1 MKGGALRGQGTYGCV
16 FQPALLCRGSKNPID
31 PNKVGKITDY
41 TDAKNELK
49 IAKHIRTIPGY
60 QNYVVISEPGS
71 CTPRAKSKQVDPDLE
86 KCQFSENIQL
96 NTVVQLIMP
105 YGGLPLSR
113 INLDPSTFDFF
124 RFMEDIL
131 SIGTFLV
138 LNDICHFDLWGQNVL
153 FDRTNKPRL
162 IDFGFTF
169 QPSKIVSSDLYLRW
183 RELAYDYDTE
193 PPEVT
198 LMHASQQNISVDE
211 AIRQLKNQLPALHNL
226 TALCNV
232 SPDKWALQLKRW
244 SSMSQSFQQHNWF
257 SCWKT
262 YWPGFDAWSIGALL
276 LSVLD
281 TQMHFKNF
289 QTSTAW
295 LEKGTLI
302 KTILK
307 GMCHPHPA
315 YRYDA
320 VEALSFLTKGAHPL
334 ISSADVFV
342 GSESTDEPLSGREWI
357 EEKKA
362 RRQILS

>member
-16 FQPALLCRGSKNPID
+16 FQPALLCRGSKNPTD

-41 TDAKNELK
+41 ADAKNELR
-49 IAKHIRTIPGY
+49 IAKYIRTIPGY
-60 QNYVVISEPGS
+60 QNYVIISEAGS
-71 CTPRAKSKQVDPDLE
+71 CTPRAKSKQVDPDIE
-86 KCQFSENIQL
+86 KCRFSEDLHL

-113 INLDPSTFDFF
+113 INLDPSNFDFF

-138 LNDICHFDLWGQNVL
+138 LNDICHFDFWGQNIL

-198 LMHASQQNISVDE
+198 LMHASQQNIPVDE
-211 AIRQLKNQLPALHNL
+211 AIRQLKLNLPALHNL
-226 TALCNV
+226 TILCEV
-232 SPDKWALQLKRW
+232 SPDKWASQLKGW
-244 SSMSQSFQQHNWF
+244 SSMSQSFQQRDWF

-262 YWPGFDAWSIGALL
+262 YWPGFDAWSIGAVL
-276 LSVLD
+276 LSVLE
-281 TQMHFKNF
+281 TQMRFNAF
-289 QTSTAW
+289 QSSRAW
-295 LEKGTLI
+295 LEKGNLI
-302 KTILK
+302 KKILK

-320 VEALSFLTKGAHPL
+320 VEALNFLTKGTHPL
-334 ISSADVFV
+334 ISSVNVFV
-342 GSESTDEPLSGREWI
+342 GSESTDEPLSGQEWI
-357 EEKKA
+357 QEKKA
-362 RRQILS
+362 RRQLLS

>member
-41 TDAKNELK
+41 ADAKNELK
-49 IAKHIRTIPGY
+49 IAKYIRTIPGY
-60 QNYVVISEPGS
+60 EKYVIISESGS
-71 CTPRAKSKQVDPDLE
+71 CIPRARSKQVDPDLE
-86 KCQFSENIQL
+86 KCRFSENISLNNVIQL
-96 NTVVQLIMP
+96 TMP

-124 RFMEDIL
+124 RFMEEIL
-131 SIGTFLV
+131 AIGTFLV
-138 LNDICHFDLWGQNVL
+138 LNDICHFDFWGQNIL
-153 FDRTNKPRL
+153 FDKNNKPRL

-169 QPSKIVSSDLYLRW
+169 QPSKMVSSDLYLRW

-198 LMHASQQNISVDE
+198 LMHASQQNISEDE
-211 AIRQLKNQLPALHNL
+211 AINKLRLNLPALHNL
-226 TALCNV
+226 TVICQV
-232 SPDKWALQLKRW
+232 YPIKWTSQLKHWCR
-244 SSMSQSFQQHNWF
+244 MSRSFQNKDWYT
-257 SCWKT
+257 CWKA

-281 TQMHFKNF
+281 TQLRFKTF
-289 QTSTAW
+289 QMSENW
-295 LEKGTLI
+295 IQKGALI
-302 KTILK
+302 KVILK
-307 GMCHPHPA
+307 GLCHPHPA

-334 ISSADVFV
+334 ISSAGVFV
-342 GSESTDEPLSGREWI
+342 GSESTDAALSGHEWI

-362 RRQILS
+362 RRRLIS